1 MKSDA
6 NRQQPPG
13 AESSAAP
20 SGAWEHFHHAA
31 DIGVR
36 GFGATPA
43 EAFAAVAVALTAVIT
58 DPSRVAATV
67 PVEIHCE
74 SPDQELLLYDWL
86 NAVVFEMATR
96 PMLFGRFKVRITD
109 GCRLDGVAWGEEL
122 DIDRHEPVVEVK
134 GATFTELRVGR
145 AQDGRWV
152 AQAVLDV

>member
-6 NRQQPPG
+6 TGQQPRG
-13 AESSAAP
+13 ADSVEVVT
-20 SGAWEHFHHAA
+20 GAWEHFHHVA

-36 GFGATPA
+36 GYGVTLAG
-43 EAFAAVAVALTAVIT
+43 AFANAAVALTGVIT
-58 DPSRVAATV
+58 DPRDVAAAV

-74 SPDQELLLYDWL
+74 SPDEELLLYDWL

-96 PMLFGRFKVRITD
+96 HMLFGRFEVRITD

-122 DIDRHEPVVEVK
+122 DLDRHEPAVEVK
-134 GATFTELRVGR
+134 GATCTELRVCR